1 MQLMQ
6 KILIMKFIVGL
17 GLACIADETANE
29 TANETTEETES
40 EIVVTSGVVTEIIDG
55 DTFKYC
61 PTKDGPCSED
71 EWVEVDLWGVDAPEL
86 TPEEQFFSKK
96 ASQYL
101 LDELLKETV
110 VLEQMST
117 DDAGKPMVKVLIVNH
132 PNSNFNV
139 HLLMEGY
146 GWSTVTDEDDVTDVV
161 SYLEAEKFA
170 QKRKLGLWREIE
182 PIAPWDWLKMHADDL
197 ERDQATDTD
206 SPDSE
211 EAR

>member
-1 MQLMQ
+1 MHVIQ
-6 KILIMKFIVGL
+6 KILTLVLIMGL
-17 GLACIADETANE
+17 GLACKADKTTDETDSAVE
-29 TANETTEETES
+29 
-40 EIVVTSGVVTEIIDG
+40 VTSGTVTEIIDG

-61 PTKDGPCSED
+61 PTKDEPCSEE

-110 VLEQMST
+110 VLEQMNT
-117 DDAGKPMVKVLIVNH
+117 DDAGRPMVKVLIVNH
-132 PNSNFNV
+132 PNSNFNI

-146 GWSTVTDEDDVTDVV
+146 GWSTVNDDDDVADVV
-161 SYLEAEKFA
+161 SYREAEKFA
-170 QKRKLGLWREIE
+170 RKRKLGLWRELE
-182 PIAPWDWLKMHADDL
+182 PVAPWVWLKTHADDL
-197 ERDQATDTD
+197 ESNQETDTD
-206 SPDSE
+206 ARKAE

>member
-1 MQLMQ
+1 MQ
-6 KILIMKFIVGL
+6 KILFMKFIVGL
-17 GLACIADETANE
+17 GLACIADETPD
-29 TANETTEETES
+29 ETTEETES
-40 EIVVTSGVVTEIIDG
+40 EIVVASGVVTEIIDG

-61 PTKDGPCSED
+61 PTKDEPCSED

-86 TPEEQFFSKK
+86 TPEEQFFLKK

-110 VLEQMST
+110 VLEQMSK
-117 DDAGKPMVKVLIVNH
+117 DDAGKQMVKVLIVNH

-146 GWSTVTDEDDVTDVV
+146 GWSTVTDENDVTDVV
-161 SYLEAEKFA
+161 SYREAEKFA

-182 PIAPWDWLKMHADDL
+182 PVAPWDWLKMHEEIL
-197 ERDQATDTD
+197 ETDEATDTD
-206 SPDSE
+206 SLDSE

>member
-1 MQLMQ
+1 MQ

-17 GLACIADETANE
+17 GLACIADETPD
-29 TANETTEETES
+29 ETTEKTES

-61 PTKDGPCSED
+61 PTKDEPCSED
-71 EWVEVDLWGVDAPEL
+71 EWVVVDLWGVDAPEL
-86 TPEEQFFSKK
+86 IPEEQFFSKK

-117 DDAGKPMVKVLIVNH
+117 NDAGKPMVKVLIVNH

-161 SYLEAEKFA
+161 SYREAEKFA
-170 QKRKLGLWREIE
+170 QKRKMGLWREIE
-182 PIAPWDWLKMHADDL
+182 PVAPWDWLKLHTDKREEEQDSDIDSTEL
-197 ERDQATDTD
+197 E
-206 SPDSE
+206 
-211 EAR
+211 

>member
-1 MQLMQ
+1 MQTIQ
-6 KILIMKFIVGL
+6 KILIVTFIVGL
-17 GLACIADETANE
+17 GIVYIAEEN
-29 TANETTEETES
+29 TEETES
-40 EIVVTSGVVTEIIDG
+40 NIVVTSGIVTDVIDG

-61 PTKDGPCSED
+61 PTKDDPCSED

-101 LDELLKETV
+101 LDELLKQTV
-110 VLEQMST
+110 ILEQMNT
-117 DDAGKPMVKVLIVNH
+117 DDAAKPMVKVLIVNH

-139 HLLMEGY
+139 HLLMEGH
-146 GWSTVTDEDDVTDVV
+146 GWSTVTDEDDVEDVV
-161 SYLEAEKFA
+161 SYREAEKFA

-182 PIAPWDWLKMHADDL
+182 PVAPWNWLKMHADEL
-197 ERDQATDTD
+197 EPDQPTDTN

-211 EAR
+211 

>member
-1 MQLMQ
+1 MHTIQ
-6 KILIMKFIVGL
+6 KILIVTIIVGL
-17 GLACIADETANE
+17 GIVYIAEEN
-29 TANETTEETES
+29 TEETES
-40 EIVVTSGVVTEIIDG
+40 NIVVTSGIVTDVIDG

-61 PTKDGPCSED
+61 PTKDDPCSED

-101 LDELLKETV
+101 LDELLKQTV
-110 VLEQMST
+110 ILEQMNT
-117 DDAGKPMVKVLIVNH
+117 DDAAKPMVKVLIVNH

-139 HLLMEGY
+139 HLLMEGH
-146 GWSTVTDEDDVTDVV
+146 GWSTVTDEDDVEDVV
-161 SYLEAEKFA
+161 SYREAEKFA

-182 PIAPWDWLKMHADDL
+182 PVAPWNWLKMHADEL
-197 ERDQATDTD
+197 EPDQPTDTN

-211 EAR
+211 

>member
-1 MQLMQ
+1 MQWMQ
-6 KILIMKFIVGL
+6 KFLIMKFIVGL
-17 GLACIADETANE
+17 GLACIADETPD
-29 TANETTEETES
+29 ETTEETES

-61 PTKDGPCSED
+61 PTKEEPCSED

-86 TPEEQFFSKK
+86 TPKEQFFSKK

-110 VLEQMST
+110 VLELMSK
-117 DDAGKPMVKVLIVNH
+117 DDAGKQMVKVLIVNH

-146 GWSTVTDEDDVTDVV
+146 GWSTVTDEDEVSDTV
-161 SYLEAEKFA
+161 SYREAEKFA

-182 PIAPWDWLKMHADDL
+182 PIAPWDWLKMYADDL
-197 ERDQATDTD
+197 ERDQTTDTD